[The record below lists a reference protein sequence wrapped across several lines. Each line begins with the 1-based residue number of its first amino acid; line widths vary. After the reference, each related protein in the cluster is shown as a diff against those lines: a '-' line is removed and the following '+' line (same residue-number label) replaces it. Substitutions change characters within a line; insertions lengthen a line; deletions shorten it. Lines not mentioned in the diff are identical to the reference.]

1 MSGHSKWS
9 SIKHKKAAVDAKRG
23 KIFSKLARA
32 ITVAAKEG
40 GGDPEHNHKLLAAME
55 KARDFNMPSDN
66 VERAIKRGTGEIEGV
81 QFELLTYEGYAP
93 GGVALMVEVLTDNRN
108 RAASDMRSIFTKY
121 NGSLGESGCVAWMF
135 ESKGVV
141 LVNKGGKISED
152 DMLTIAIESGA
163 DDVTIE
169 DDHFEITTKPED
181 LMAVRK
187 NLEKQGIGFSSA
199 ELTKMP
205 KNTVK
210 LDQDKAKKVLKLI
223 DALEEQDDV
232 QEVYANFDI
241 PDEVLENLSA

>member
-1 MSGHSKWS
+1 
-9 SIKHKKAAVDAKRG
+9 
-23 KIFSKLARA
+23 
-32 ITVAAKEG
+32 
-40 GGDPEHNHKLLAAME
+40 
-55 KARDFNMPSDN
+55 
-66 VERAIKRGTGEIEGV
+66 
-81 QFELLTYEGYAP
+81 
-93 GGVALMVEVLTDNRN
+93 MVEVLTDNRN